1 MDIGNFGATRW
12 QTMGTNNPHQCIES
26 FKDALRR
33 AGLEERRAD
42 ISPGVMAHRLRPLLP
57 AKTSLVA
64 RDARL
69 ATSFKRVRRNF
80 STSFWILI
88 LAFALGLAPALA
100 IGAFAWAAKSKTWS
114 ASSCFSWTAEKISPA
129 APVVREQPQKHDLD
143 PTVTET

>member
-1 MDIGNFGATRW
+1 
-12 QTMGTNNPHQCIES
+12 MGTNNPHQCIES

-80 STSFWILI
+80 STSFSILI

-114 ASSCFSWTAEKISPA
+114 ASSCFSWTAERVSPA
-129 APVVREQPQKHDLD
+129 APVVRERPQKQDLD
-143 PTVTET
+143 SSVTET

>member
-1 MDIGNFGATRW
+1 
-12 QTMGTNNPHQCIES
+12 MGTNNPHQCIES

-57 AKTSLVA
+57 AKSSPVA
-64 RDARL
+64 RDARR

-114 ASSCFSWTAEKISPA
+114 ASSCFSWTAESVSPV
-129 APVVREQPQKHDLD
+129 APVVRERPQKRDLD
-143 PTVTET
+143 PSVTEI

>member
-1 MDIGNFGATRW
+1 
-12 QTMGTNNPHQCIES
+12 MGTNNPHQCIES

-57 AKTSLVA
+57 AKTSPA
-64 RDARL
+64 KT

-114 ASSCFSWTAEKISPA
+114 ASSCFSWTAERGSPM
-129 APVVREQPQKHDLD
+129 APVVRGRPQRHDLD
-143 PTVTET
+143 PSVTET

>member
-1 MDIGNFGATRW
+1 MR
-12 QTMGTNNPHQCIES
+12 TNNSHQCIES

-33 AGLEERRAD
+33 AGIEERRAD

-57 AKTSLVA
+57 AKSSAVA
-64 RDARL
+64 RDARR

-114 ASSCFSWTAEKISPA
+114 ASSCFSWTAEKVSPA
-129 APVVREQPQKHDLD
+129 APVVRERQQKQDVYSS
-143 PTVTET
+143 VTET

>member
-1 MDIGNFGATRW
+1 MALSRW

-42 ISPGVMAHRLRPLLP
+42 IPPGLMAHRLRPLIRAKSSPLP
-57 AKTSLVA
+57 
-64 RDARL
+64 RDARHGT
-69 ATSFKRVRRNF
+69 AFQRVRRNF

-100 IGAFAWAAKSKTWS
+100 IGAFAWTAKSKEGS
-114 ASSCFSWTAEKISPA
+114 ASSCASWMAQSLSPTAPA
-129 APVVREQPQKHDLD
+129 ARGQRLHKDDLD
-143 PTVTET
+143 ASVTET